1 MITIWLP
8 NSMLCIRI
16 WTWSGTSHLQHG
28 LSMTSHDTRFVT
40 FMYLYIDIAAVEDL
54 WSRDLP
60 YYTRYNIQYSCS
72 LSVNERL
79 ADHFCPSF
87 RGTGWTFKELPIILW
102 SPGGAVLTVTKMWS
116 FIRHNHYMPK
126 LTAVCPVPGP
136 VVLVQLLVLHVSWY
150 TPHSIHSSKH

>member
-1 MITIWLP
+1 
-8 NSMLCIRI
+8 MLCI
-16 WTWSGTSHLQHG
+16 WTWSGISHLQHG
-28 LSMTSHDTRFVT
+28 LSMTSHDTRICNIHVSLHGHSCGRFVVPW
-40 FMYLYIDIAAVEDL
+40 LVIL
-54 WSRDLP
+54 
-60 YYTRYNIQYSCS
+60 YTRYNIQYNCS

-102 SPGGAVLTVTKMWS
+102 SPGGAVVTVTKVRS

-136 VVLVQLLVLHVSWY
+136 VVLVQLLVLRASWY
-150 TPHSIHSSKH
+150 TQHSVHSSKQ

>member
-8 NSMLCIRI
+8 NNMLCMYLDMIRYKSPAS
-16 WTWSGTSHLQHG
+16 WLV
-28 LSMTSHDTRFVT
+28 RFVT
-40 FMYLYIDIAAVEDL
+40 FMYLYMDIVVEDL
-54 WSRDLP
+54 WSRDLS